1 MSWVDKKI
9 PLPSFLN
16 SESKSKAQ
24 AESRV
29 SDTEEP
35 PILKCAV
42 LKKLKG
48 SHQYKKKFFVLLGA
62 TSSTGAKLVYYDSE
76 QKHRAKNPPKREI
89 VLEKCFNI
97 NRKQDSQDKFG
108 KRVVA
113 LSLYTL
119 DDCVQISFD
128 DREDELNEWLE
139 QLLYLQQGKT
149 VNFYGKKPKPTFE
162 NVYQINVK
170 SFRPDDITNTL
181 CPITSGPHRLCV
193 TSSGALLYPLGEE
206 RYVELPHP
214 CIRNIRYNDKLKLL
228 GLEIGRTSPSGSGLL
243 SLDCEEKEVI
253 SQLHEVL
260 RKAMSSANSKEQ
272 LCGSKTIRTRSS
284 SFSQERGSKPRGI
297 PPLGKRERERQ
308 EYLSRNRTISE
319 PVCEGGKAGHV
330 TPEPGSGPRCP
341 PVSVRYSPSIM
352 SPTSPV
358 GSVSAGLSDDGT
370 GSSNS
375 INDPAFNGDLEPHI
389 FASEAIRPIPEESSG
404 EVSIEFKKGEEK
416 KPDLTDS
423 GGGTPCCAA
432 RGLSRGDY
440 HEEGCASLPRTR
452 LHHVYHKKQ
461 PSLPDYMPMNIVP
474 PPLPARNAEQPATT
488 AALSSSLPSGSTG
501 QPRLP
506 PTGHAYHHHLH
517 HHHQAYQ
524 HHLQHHHLPY
534 RPAGGGGLMQQQQ
547 QQQLAG
553 GVTSP
558 TDNTSS
564 PSGEYHLMTG
574 LGSPVMPL
582 AATPLSSPDS
592 NYLPMDLGSSQPG
605 PSQSSAP
612 KFDSSLSLVVAAGG
626 PDLAAGVVG
635 FDGTP
640 QRPLPVLPTPERGKQ
655 RTPSGE
661 SGYVIM
667 SPGVSVGEVLSIS
680 EEPASLAAL
689 EESLGGRWHSSPRH
703 SSPVMRRNRG
713 YVDSQRNSSCLD
725 DTEVL
730 WGEWRL
736 NDDPDTVEEECL
748 DPIGRSPVGPNDDY
762 MLVNYPRPTAGSST
776 AVSTPRPI
784 SGVSPASST
793 SVMSLGGGTP
803 SSGPRFGDLADRL
816 EKMSYFRDTTD
827 ESSHSAST
835 TDDKVT
841 ARPPRASTDFRR
853 SVGIPVGGG
862 GGGGGGRFMDVPGSS
877 KSSSRSNVS
886 PFGRTPP
893 SSSPN
898 VASRLE
904 GLFRNRAGS
913 VPNKPPIFDR
923 RRHRTQSEGEKD
935 AGMDT

>member
-1 MSWVDKKI
+1 MSWADKKI

-16 SESKSKAQ
+16 SDSKSKSQ

-29 SDTEEP
+29 SDIEEP
-35 PILKCAV
+35 TILKCAV
-42 LKKLKG
+42 LKKMKG
-48 SHQYKKKFFVLLGA
+48 SHQYKKKFFVLLAA
-62 TSSTGAKLVYYDSE
+62 TSTSGAKLVYFDSE
-76 QKHRAKNPPKREI
+76 HKYRAKNPPKREI

-108 KRVVA
+108 KKVVA

-139 QLLYLQQGKT
+139 QMLYLQQGKN

-170 SFRPDDITNTL
+170 SFKPDDITNTL
-181 CPITSGPHRLCV
+181 CPITTGPHRLCV
-193 TSSGALLYPLGEE
+193 TSSSALLYPLGEE

-260 RKAMSSANSKEQ
+260 RKAMSSANSKE
-272 LCGSKTIRTRSS
+272 LVSGSKSNRFRSS

-297 PPLGKRERERQ
+297 PHLGKRDRERQ
-308 EYLSRNRTISE
+308 EQYLSRNRTISE

-330 TPEPGSGPRCP
+330 TPEPGVTGSSSSRCRP
-341 PVSVRYSPSIM
+341 MSVRYSPSIL

-375 INDPAFNGDLEPHI
+375 INDPTFNGDMDTHFNAP
-389 FASEAIRPIPEESSG
+389 EAIPEESSG
-404 EVSIEFKKGEEK
+404 EVSIEFKKGEGDK
-416 KPDLTDS
+416 KPDGA
-423 GGGTPCCAA
+423 GGAPCCAA

-440 HEEGCASLPRTR
+440 HEEGCASLPRNR
-452 LHHVYHKKQ
+452 HHHQVYHKKQ

-474 PPLPARNAEQPATT
+474 PPLPARNAEQHQHPHLAGSSSST
-488 AALSSSLPSGSTG
+488 ALLSSSLPSGSSSSAL
-501 QPRLP
+501 PR
-506 PTGHAYHHHLH
+506 PTYQQHHLLH
-517 HHHQAYQ
+517 HHHHHQ
-524 HHLQHHHLPY
+524 HPQPPPY
-534 RPAGGGGLMQQQQ
+534 RQVVASPTETGSVCSSSEYHVMTGGG
-547 QQQLAG
+547 
-553 GVTSP
+553 P
-558 TDNTSS
+558 
-564 PSGEYHLMTG
+564 
-574 LGSPVMPL
+574 
-582 AATPLSSPDS
+582 TPLSSPDS
-592 NYLPMDLGSSQPG
+592 SNYLPMDMGSAVATQGGHSQPE
-605 PSQSSAP
+605 PAR
-612 KFDSSLSLVVAAGG
+612 LVAA
-626 PDLAAGVVG
+626 PADSL
-635 FDGTP
+635 TS
-640 QRPLPVLPTPERGKQ
+640 PVLARPEGGGKQ

-667 SPGVSVGEVLSIS
+667 SPGVSVGEVLRIS
-680 EEPASLAAL
+680 EEPASLAAI
-689 EESLGGRWHSSPRH
+689 EESLGRCYSSPRH
-703 SSPVMRRNRG
+703 SSPVTRRRNRI

-725 DTEVL
+725 DVDVL
-730 WGEWRL
+730 WGDWRL
-736 NDDPDTVEEECL
+736 NEDPDNPDESAV
-748 DPIGRSPVGPNDDY
+748 DHIGRSPVGPNDDY
-762 MLVNYPRPTAGSST
+762 MLVNYPRASAAGSSST

-784 SGVSPASST
+784 SGISPASST
-793 SVMSLGGGTP
+793 SAMSLGGGTP
-803 SSGPRFGDLADRL
+803 SSGPRFCDLTDRL
-816 EKMSYFRDTTD
+816 EKVSSYFRDTD
-827 ESSHSAST
+827 ESSHSTST

-841 ARPPRASTDFRR
+841 ARPPRASSDFRR
-853 SVGIPVGGG
+853 SVGLAGNPVGASSGS
-862 GGGGGGRFMDVPGSS
+862 GGGRFMDIPSSS
-877 KSSSRSNVS
+877 KSSSRSNIS

-893 SSSPN
+893 TSSPN

-935 AGMDT
+935 AVMDT